1 MLDLL
6 KPGSSGRWDKLREA
20 LQDDDPFIRYAA
32 VTVLASAESLRT
44 RVSDALSDGD
54 AKVRLGALLAL
65 RRARDTNAI
74 AIIESAL
81 RDVDHDIRL
90 AAVVWAGEEKIDELR
105 PALFRT
111 LAAGNVSPALVCAQ
125 AAAIE
130 RLGKPSEASLKAI
143 TQLTIFPL
151 TNYQTKLSPFP
162 EFALRTKDSPAL
174 RPTSDAD
181 WRKALA
187 QAGDVESGRHLFF
200 DPTVGCAQ
208 CHRVEDY
215 GGALGPDLSVIGRVA
230 NRDRIIDSILDPS
243 KEIAPQFVQ
252 HTIGTKSGESFA
264 GILTGQQSDGT
275 VTLLMNDSRGVI
287 VPGSQVG
294 SRENSKVSL
303 MPDDLEQGLTV
314 QEFRDL
320 LAFLLSLK

>member
-1 MLDLL
+1 MLELL
-6 KPGSSGRWDKLREA
+6 KTDSPKRFARLSEA
-20 LQDDDPFIRYAA
+20 LRDEDPFIRSAA
-32 VTVLASAESLRT
+32 VTSLARPTFRDQVVE
-44 RVSDALSDGD
+44 ALSDNNPR
-54 AKVRLGALLAL
+54 VRLGALLAL
-65 RRARDTNAI
+65 RRAQYTNAV
-74 AIIESAL
+74 AILESAL
-81 RDVDHDIRL
+81 RDPDHDIRL
-90 AAVVWAGEEKIDELR
+90 TAVIWAGEEKIDELR
-105 PALFRT
+105 PALFRALT
-111 LAAGNVSPALVCAQ
+111 AGNASPALVRAH

-162 EFALRTKDSPAL
+162 DFAPRTKDSSSP

-181 WRKALA
+181 WRKALG
-187 QAGDVESGRHLFF
+187 QAGDVESGRRLFF

-208 CHRVEDY
+208 CHRVADY

-252 HTIGTKSGESFA
+252 HTVETKNGESFA

-275 VTLLMNDSRGVI
+275 VTLLMNEGRGVVI
-287 VPGSQVG
+287 PGSQVATH
-294 SRENSKVSL
+294 ENSKVSL
-303 MPDDLEQGLTV
+303 MPDELEQGLTL